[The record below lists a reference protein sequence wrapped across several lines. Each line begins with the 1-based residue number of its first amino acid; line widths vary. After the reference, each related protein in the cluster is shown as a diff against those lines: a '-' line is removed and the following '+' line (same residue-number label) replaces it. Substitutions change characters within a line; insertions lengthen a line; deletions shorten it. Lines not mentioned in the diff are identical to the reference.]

1 MQVRALIILLIAV
14 LLGGLA
20 VYLVQ
25 NVLAPPPEEEVEVVA
40 PGPEMAEVVIAA
52 TDLEIGTRLE
62 PIMLEVV
69 AFPVDAVPEGAYSS
83 VQAVMQEEEDRGPVV
98 IRDMRQGEVVLP
110 HRISPP
116 GARAGLTV
124 KIPEDMRA
132 VTISTDEIQGVAG
145 FVLPGDRV
153 DVLHTTTAGRADGEL
168 VTRTL
173 LQNLKVLGVDQ
184 KASEDQDDPHVAR
197 AVTLLATPE
206 EAQKITLAQRVG
218 QVKLALR
225 SELDGEEL
233 VPRVIR
239 LVDLQTPPPEA
250 RATASPS
257 APPAPPRQRVEVI
270 RGLSVQTDS
279 VDIDD
284 PAEDGQAAGQP
295 AWGQ

>member
-52 TDLEIGTRLE
+52 TDLEVGTRLE
-62 PIMLEVV
+62 PVMLEAV
-69 AFPVDAVPEGAYSS
+69 AFPVEAVPEGAYSS
-83 VQAVMQEEEDRGPVV
+83 VQAVMREEEERGPVV

-124 KIPEDMRA
+124 KIPDDMRA

-153 DVLHTTTAGRADGEL
+153 DVLHTTTAGRADGQL

-184 KASEDQDDPHVAR
+184 KASEDEDDPHVAR

-206 EAQKITLAQRVG
+206 EAQKVTLAQRVG

-239 LVDLQTPPPEA
+239 LVDLQTPPPAA
-250 RATASPS
+250 RASASPS

-270 RGLSVQTDS
+270 RGLSVETDS

-284 PAEDGQAAGQP
+284 PADDGPADGQP